1 MLKVGFIIN
10 NSDNRWL
17 GGINYITNLINA
29 LTSDPARTIQPVLFV
44 PKNASEDFIAGL
56 PDVEVVRTDL
66 VAGRS
71 LSRIVGKAFERVFH
85 SNPLMAS
92 LLRKHGVQLLS
103 HSVKPGAKSPMPTI
117 AWVPDLQ
124 HKHLPQFFSPEELE
138 KRDQNIE
145 IQIAQSDLVIM
156 SSHDAQKDINS
167 FFPKSSGKTKVLHF
181 ASLNSKYDNSIDANI
196 KSITENYSLNS
207 RYIHLP
213 NQFWRHKNHTVVID
227 ALKVLK
233 DKDATI
239 SVVCTG
245 QTEDYRSPGHYQ
257 ELMAR
262 VSDAGLSDTF
272 RSLGV
277 VPYGDLKAL
286 MAGAAAVLN
295 PSLFEGWSTTVEEA
309 KAMGKIILLSDI
321 PVHREQN
328 PKRAFFFAPNDGE
341 ALADRMLEAM
351 DAYAV
356 ADEKREREI
365 AARELDDRVL
375 KFSATYAEIA
385 KEALSKRPLQ

>member
-1 MLKVGFIIN
+1 MLRVGFIIN
-10 NSDNRWL
+10 NPDNRWL

-29 LTSDPARTIQPVLFV
+29 LTSDPARTIEPVLFV
-44 PKNASEDFIAGL
+44 PKNASDEFIAGL
-56 PDVEVVRTDL
+56 PDVEIVRTDL

-71 LSRIVGKAFERVFH
+71 PSRIVGKAFERVFH
-85 SNPLMAS
+85 SNPLMAA

-103 HSVKPGAKSPMPTI
+103 HSVKPGSKSSMPTI

-138 KRDQNIE
+138 NRDQNIE

-156 SSHDAQKDINS
+156 SSLDAQKDINS
-167 FFPKSSGKTKVLHF
+167 FFPNSSGKTRVLHF
-181 ASLNSKYDNSIDANI
+181 ASLNSKHDDKIDENIDGVAEKYDLS
-196 KSITENYSLNS
+196 SP
-207 RYIHLP
+207 YIHLP

-227 ALKVLK
+227 ALEALK
-233 DKDATI
+233 DRGATI

-245 QTEDYRSPGHYQ
+245 QTEDYRSPGYYQ
-257 ELMAR
+257 DLMAR
-262 VSDAGLSDTF
+262 VSDARLSDTF

-277 VPYGDLKAL
+277 VPYGDMKAI

-295 PSLFEGWSTTVEEA
+295 PSLFEGWSTTIEEA

-328 PKRAFFFAPNDGE
+328 PKRAFFFAPNNGE

-351 DAYAV
+351 DAYDA
-356 ADEKREREI
+356 AHEKREREI

-375 KFSATYAEIA
+375 QFSATYAEIA